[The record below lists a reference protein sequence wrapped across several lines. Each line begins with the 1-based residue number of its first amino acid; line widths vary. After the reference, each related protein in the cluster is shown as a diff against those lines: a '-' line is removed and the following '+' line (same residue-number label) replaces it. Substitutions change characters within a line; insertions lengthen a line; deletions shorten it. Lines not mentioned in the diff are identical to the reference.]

1 MVTVLDPTKR
11 VVSICAYTAED
22 CPGGITPCKAVAVTQ
37 PHDTRTL
44 VMRSVELVLL
54 VRRYEWVSVGL
65 TGTPPKSWLCFSNNP
80 SAHVAAGAGRARTT
94 PATAARQNRYM
105 SSLSLCPDPDA
116 RLRRYGTP
124 RRVAL
129 GQVQLFPPGWAHATG
144 GGGNRPP
151 PRAPHADESSR
162 PHRRD
167 RPTRPARPA
176 ESIRRDSV

>member
-54 VRRYEWVSVGL
+54 VRRYEWVSVGP

-80 SAHVAAGAGRARTT
+80 SAHVAAGAGRVNTT
-94 PATAARQNRYM
+94 PATAARQNRCM

-124 RRVAL
+124 PPVRTGAGPTL
-129 GQVQLFPPGWAHATG
+129 PPGL
-144 GGGNRPP
+144 
-151 PRAPHADESSR
+151 AP
-162 PHRRD
+162 
-167 RPTRPARPA
+167 PTRGRRQQPPAT
-176 ESIRRDSV
+176 